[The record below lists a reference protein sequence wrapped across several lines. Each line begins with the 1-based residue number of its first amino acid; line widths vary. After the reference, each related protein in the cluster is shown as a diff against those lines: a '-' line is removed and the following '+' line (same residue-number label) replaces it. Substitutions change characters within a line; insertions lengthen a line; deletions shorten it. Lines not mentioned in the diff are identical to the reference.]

1 MDFLWKLS
9 EIRTPFLTVINRAVT
24 ICAEEYVILV
34 LLCVLFWCVSKK
46 TAYKMGFAYMAS
58 ATTVQGLKVICR
70 IERPWILDKSFK
82 AVKSAVPAAT
92 GYSFPSGHTC
102 AATSMYGAIAFSLK
116 KLWKQLLLFAL
127 IAGVMFSRMYLGVHT
142 PADVLEGFSISIV
155 LTAAICVFS
164 SKDLMN
170 ATTKILFI
178 AVLVLATFLTA
189 YVCVFTPKAEMSQ
202 DNRIAIII
210 VYGVVLL
217 LAIGAYLFAPKNE
230 LTCKAKLIIAIAYA
244 IYAIAALVLCIILV
258 SRGTIET
265 KYAVDCAK
273 TSGSTIGFVIGW
285 YIETTYINFSV
296 KTKKWW
302 HQVLKVV
309 IGAAVIMGLRLGI
322 KGIATAI
329 FTEEPIAMA
338 ALRYFL
344 MVFFGIGIYPIFI
357 KKFCN
362 KENA

>member
-1 MDFLWKLS
+1 MEFLWKLS

-70 IERPWILDKSFK
+70 IERPWILDPGFK

-102 AATSMYGAIAFSLK
+102 AATSMYGAIAFLLK
-116 KLWKQLLLFAL
+116 KVWKQILLFAL
-127 IAGVMFSRMYLGVHT
+127 IGGVMFSRMYLGVHT

-155 LTAAICVFS
+155 LTAAICVFA
-164 SKDLMN
+164 SKDQMN
-170 ATTKILFI
+170 KSTRVVFFVIL
-178 AVLVLATFLTA
+178 ALATVLTA
-189 YVCVFTPKAEMSQ
+189 YVCIFTPKAEMSQ
-202 DNRIAIII
+202 DNRISIVV
-210 VYGVVLL
+210 VYGIVLI
-217 LAIGAYLFAPKNE
+217 LAIAAYLFGNKIE
-230 LTCKAKLIIAIAYA
+230 LTKKNKLIIAIVYA
-244 IYAIAALVLCIILV
+244 IYAIAALILCIVLENK
-258 SRGTIET
+258 GTIET

-322 KGIATAI
+322 KGIATAL

-344 MVFFGIGIYPIFI
+344 MVIFGIGIYPIFI

-362 KENA
+362 KENS

>member
-1 MDFLWKLS
+1 MDFLRIL
-9 EIRTPFLTVINRAVT
+9 EGIRTPFLTTLNSAITV
-24 ICAEEYVILV
+24 CAEEYVILV
-34 LLCVLFWCVSKK
+34 LLCVLYWCVSKK

-70 IERPWILDKSFK
+70 INRPWVIDPNFK
-82 AVKSAVPAAT
+82 AVESAIPAAT

-102 AATSMYGAIAFSLK
+102 AATSMYGSIAFSLK
-116 KLWKQLLLFAL
+116 KVWKQLLLFAL

-155 LTAAICVFS
+155 LTAAICVFA
-164 SKDLMN
+164 SKDQMN
-170 ATTKILFI
+170 KSTKVIFFVIL
-178 AVLVLATFLTA
+178 ALATAFTA
-189 YVCVFTPKAEMSQ
+189 YVCLCTPKAEMSSE
-202 DNRIAIII
+202 NRVTILVAFGITLILGI
-210 VYGVVLL
+210 V
-217 LAIGAYLFAPKNE
+217 AYIVGGKVE
-230 LTCKAKLIIAIAYA
+230 LTKKNKLIIAIAYA
-244 IYAIAALVLCIILV
+244 IYAIGALVLCIVLV
-258 SRGTIET
+258 NKGTIET

-273 TSGSTIGFVIGW
+273 SSGSTIGFVIGW
-285 YIETTYINFSV
+285 YIETTYVNFNV

-322 KGIATAI
+322 KGIALAI
-329 FTEEPIAMA
+329 FEEEPVALA

-362 KENA
+362 KAE